1 MVQIT
6 LSTLKTLLFTLG
18 PFLLPRLLSYFRSY
32 RHAASKTKRIP
43 IRPLP
48 PHLYRSLNI
57 LFIST
62 LLALTSTH
70 PYFSP
75 ENIFTTTNSRI
86 QTPTDVLFTR
96 LASLRPNGT
105 LTSLDISLK
114 PRIASLDA
122 RCLYLQYGPEILTHC
137 PFCVSDE
144 PLSYFW
150 YALPA
155 ILYPH
160 ILHLFALGAAT
171 SSVIARK
178 EGSRWRNTAVMIGV
192 GLAVCECWIIGSRDW
207 KANARAIRA
216 EDLDHFYWG
225 KRVWRGVGFA
235 VVDVVL
241 AGLLWVAGTNRWFV
255 VPPTVGERMESALR
269 MFEGARGR
277 MAALGVVRNVVVR
290 DEGLRRRGE
299 GYWRKEG
306 AVMAEVLEEREVVE
320 GIRGALGSGRI
331 SVSQVEE
338 DAKKYAEGIVGPMN
352 ATLQQSQ
359 QPQGQ

>member
-1 MVQIT
+1 
-6 LSTLKTLLFTLG
+6 
-18 PFLLPRLLSYFRSY
+18 
-32 RHAASKTKRIP
+32 
-43 IRPLP
+43 
-48 PHLYRSLNI
+48 
-57 LFIST
+57 
-62 LLALTSTH
+62 
-70 PYFSP
+70 
-75 ENIFTTTNSRI
+75 
-86 QTPTDVLFTR
+86 
-96 LASLRPNGT
+96 
-105 LTSLDISLK
+105 
-114 PRIASLDA
+114 
-122 RCLYLQYGPEILTHC
+122 
-137 PFCVSDE
+137 
-144 PLSYFW
+144 
-150 YALPA
+150 
-155 ILYPH
+155 
-160 ILHLFALGAAT
+160 
-171 SSVIARK
+171 
-178 EGSRWRNTAVMIGV
+178 MIGV
-192 GLAVCECWIIGSRDW
+192 GLAVGECWITGSRDW

-241 AGLLWVAGTNRWFV
+241 AGLMWVAGTNRWFV
-255 VPPTVGERMESALR
+255 VPPTVGERMEGALR

-338 DAKKYAEGIVGPMN
+338 DAKKYAEGIVGPIN
-352 ATLQQSQ
+352 VTLQQSQ